1 MTDIERLRRYD
12 EEIAAEA
19 AKAKK
24 HEAKKKAL
32 IKDKAKFERNQRT
45 HRLCT
50 RGAKLEQHLRQP
62 LALSDDQLDLF
73 LQDVFRLPAVQE
85 KLTAILPPAPP
96 EDLAEQSEP
105 EAQEE
110 PEEPAPPP
118 LSKPPDNGGEKRPPS
133 SPYHQ
138 NKPHGKK
145 KKRKR

>member
-1 MTDIERLRRYD
+1 MTEHERLKRYD

-32 IKDKAKFERNQRT
+32 MKDKAKFERNQRT

-50 RGAKLEQHLRQP
+50 RGARLEQHLRQP

-73 LQDVFRLPAVQE
+73 LQDIFRLPAVQE
-85 KLTAILPPAPP
+85 RLAAILPSTPL
-96 EDLAEQSEP
+96 EELAEQSEP
-105 EAQEE
+105 DVQEE

-138 NKPHGKK
+138 NKPYSKK